1 MNGCTSVVAQS
12 LMNTIF
18 SQPHIV
24 WKGEKLRENRSKN
37 LKAVNSALLF
47 CSFKHSYQPG
57 QIRVLAGTI
66 DWRNNMHD
74 KGMQLIQVAK
84 VFVHDGWDRQTGQN
98 DVGLLETSTP
108 IMYTTQNGKI
118 TVNRVCLPMDQQE
131 FTTGNALSSGWG
143 FMSKYSR
150 FTPDILRKVEIP
162 IVTYETCKNAFSSVI
177 GITTNQVCAGIV
189 NKGNCMVS

>member
-1 MNGCTSVVAQS
+1 
-12 LMNTIF
+12 
-18 SQPHIV
+18 
-24 WKGEKLRENRSKN
+24 
-37 LKAVNSALLF
+37 
-47 CSFKHSYQPG
+47 
-57 QIRVLAGTI
+57 
-66 DWRNNMHD
+66 
-74 KGMQLIQVAK
+74 
-84 VFVHDGWDRQTGQN
+84 
-98 DVGLLETSTP
+98 
-108 IMYTTQNGKI
+108 
-118 TVNRVCLPMDQQE
+118 MDQQE